1 MRLIEITGR
10 LCSGKLQP
18 GVRVGARAFVR
29 REDRLR
35 DGTRV
40 LVLASPEKEGKT
52 LRVNAKRFQWREITM
67 DTLLE
72 ERRERETRRDQELV
86 RGALTL
92 QEKARVAIVPVML
105 DCMALRFASVAAEKA
120 ASYRLAM
127 MKRVT
132 REVRE
137 IMAEYGRAMSSGM
150 ERGMMDA
157 IRGNAERFMEEYSK
171 DFTVLYF
178 SVNQELKRKC
188 PSYPY
193 DDLRTSAIMAKLLI
207 RLSERYGR
215 EAFKAV
221 ARATGKSR
229 IPARLPLMG
238 ELERCMDAYAAE
250 MGRFDYADRNV
261 LLSMRVIENHVNG
274 IEFGVEGEDNVELK
288 HD

>member
-1 MRLIEITGR
+1 MRLIEITKR
-10 LCSGKLQP
+10 LCAGKLQP
-18 GVRVGARAFVR
+18 DVKVGMRAFVR
-29 REDRLR
+29 DEDRLK

-40 LVLASPEKEGKT
+40 LVLVIPEKEGKT
-52 LRVNAKRFQWREITM
+52 IRVNAKRFTWREITM

-92 QEKARVAIVPVML
+92 QEKARVAIVPVMV
-105 DCMALRFASVAAEKA
+105 DCMALRLASVAAEKA

-132 REVRE
+132 REVRSL
-137 IMAEYGRAMSSGM
+137 MAEYGMAMSAGV
-150 ERGMMDA
+150 ERGTLDL
-157 IRGNAERFMEEYSK
+157 IRGHAERFMEEYRK

-178 SVNQELKRKC
+178 SVNQEFKRKC
-188 PSYPY
+188 PVYPY
-193 DDLRTSAIMAKLLI
+193 DDLRTVAIMAKLLL

-221 ARATGKSR
+221 AKAIGKSK

-238 ELERCMDAYAAE
+238 ELERCMDAYAAD

-261 LLSMRVIENHVNG
+261 LLSMRVIENRVNG
-274 IEFGVEGEDNVELK
+274 IEFGVEGEEN
-288 HD
+288 

>member
-1 MRLIEITGR
+1 MRLIEITER

-52 LRVNAKRFQWREITM
+52 LRVNAKRFSWREITM

-72 ERRERETRRDQELV
+72 ERRERETRRERELV

-92 QEKARVAIVPVML
+92 QEKARVAIVPVMV
-105 DCMALRFASVAAEKA
+105 DFMALRFASVAAEKA

-132 REVRE
+132 REVRAL
-137 IMAEYGRAMSSGM
+137 MAEYERAMSAGV
-150 ERGMMDA
+150 ERGTLDL
-157 IRGNAERFMEEYSK
+157 IRGHAERFMEEYRK

-178 SVNQELKRKC
+178 SVNQEFKRKC
-188 PSYPY
+188 PACPY
-193 DDLRTSAIMAKLLI
+193 DDLRTAAIMAKLLL

-221 ARATGKSR
+221 ARAIGKSK

-250 MGRFDYADRNV
+250 MGRFDYGEKNV
-261 LLSMRVIENHVNG
+261 TLAMRVIENRVNG
-274 IEFGVEGEDNVELK
+274 IEFGVEGEEN
-288 HD
+288 